1 MSILINNKTK
11 VITQGITG
19 KIASFHTKI
28 CKNYAFGKKAFVAGV
43 NPKKAGE
50 NFDGI
55 PIYKNV
61 QEAKKNTKATVSV
74 IYVPVPNVIQA
85 ILEAINAN
93 LKLVICITEGIPIK
107 DMLIIKDYMKIIKSK
122 TLLLGPNCP
131 GIITPEEIKIGIMPT
146 HIHKKGNI
154 GIVSRSGTLT
164 YEAVNQLTELGLG
177 QSTAIGIGGDPINGL
192 KFIDIIKK
200 FNNDKKTDAIVMIG
214 EIGGE
219 DEIEA
224 ALWIKKNSKKPVIS
238 FIAGITAPKGKIM
251 GHAGA
256 LITSGKDTAKAKLE
270 VLEECGIK
278 ITNNPSKIGKL
289 TKSLL
294 KI

>member
-1 MSILINNKTK
+1 MSIFINYKTK

-19 KIASFHTKI
+19 KIGKFHTKI

-43 NPKKAGE
+43 NPKKSGE
-50 NFDGI
+50 NFEGI
-55 PIYKNV
+55 PIFQNV
-61 QEAKKNTKATVSV
+61 QEAKNKTNATVSI
-74 IYVPVPNVIQA
+74 IYVPPQNAKQA
-85 ILEAINAN
+85 ILEAINA
-93 LKLVICITEGIPIK
+93 KLYLIICITEGIPIK
-107 DMLIIKDYMKIIKSK
+107 DMLIIKNYMKNIKSK
-122 TLLLGPNCP
+122 TFLLGPNCP
-131 GIITPEEIKIGIMPT
+131 GIITPEEIKIGIMPA

-164 YEAVNQLTELGLG
+164 YEAVNQLTEIGLG

-192 KFIDIIKK
+192 KFIDIIKE

-214 EIGGE
+214 EIGGI

-224 ALWIKKNSKKPVIS
+224 AFWIKNNIKKPVIS
-238 FIAGITAPKGKIM
+238 FIAGITAPPGKIM

-256 LITSGKDTAKAKLE
+256 LITNKKETAKKKLE
-270 VLEECGIK
+270 ILEKCGIK
-278 ITNNPSKIGKL
+278 ITYNPSKIGEL
-289 TKSLL
+289 TKSTL